1 MLAPGW
7 VGPQVGLTDYF
18 REECYLILHLFISFL
33 CKDLPTIR
41 VLFCQ
46 KVFSSM
52 VCAIWN
58 GSIAVRTGIQAVADD
73 ATLQTEILHATA
85 AKKHF
90 SSSLPGRLEYLS
102 T

>member
-1 MLAPGW
+1 
-7 VGPQVGLTDYF
+7 
-18 REECYLILHLFISFL
+18 
-33 CKDLPTIR
+33 
-41 VLFCQ
+41 
-46 KVFSSM
+46 M